1 MTEQL
6 ESEVRAA
13 LRERAA
19 QVPAASIARLAH
31 QDYHPRTRRL
41 RPPMA
46 IGAFATAGTAGA
58 VAIVIS
64 LSAGASNA
72 FAGWSPKPTAP
83 APDQLAA
90 ASADCQTQSPIA
102 GLPLK
107 LADTRGPFTFSVYAD
122 SNSSATCIKGPTF
135 TSVSNSTTSSPID
148 VPAGHILLSG
158 SHASERGGGSYS
170 FADGRTGDGVSAVTL
185 VLADGTDV
193 QATVANGWFV
203 AWWPGVQ
210 DVKSADITTPS
221 GTSSQTFDFANG
233 GGGPCGPPSSTGG
246 PPPCGGGPVDAS
258 GGTGS
263 ASGSASGGG
272 GTVGTGGETVG
283 GGSGPVISSSSSGF
297 SGRTRGTASSQE
309 SMQTY
314 SLSR

>member
-6 ESEVRAA
+6 ESELRAA

-19 QVPAASIARLAH
+19 QVPAASIARLTH
-31 QDYHPRTRRL
+31 VDYYPRTRRL
-41 RPPMA
+41 RPPLA
-46 IGAFATAGTAGA
+46 IGALASAAGA
-58 VAIVIS
+58 AGAAAIVIS

-72 FAGWSPKPTAP
+72 FAGWSPRPTPA

-158 SHASERGGGSYS
+158 SHASERGGSSYS

-185 VLADGTDV
+185 VLTTAPTCRRRSRTG
-193 QATVANGWFV
+193 GSS
-203 AWWPGVQ
+203 PGGLA
-210 DVKSADITTPS
+210 SR
-221 GTSSQTFDFANG
+221 TSS
-233 GGGPCGPPSSTGG
+233 PPTSRRRPALRRRRSTSRTAVAVPAPRRRRAARRRAGAVPIAHPAARAVHQAAPAAAVGRSAPAAGRSAAAAGRSSPAAAGSPAALAA
-246 PPPCGGGPVDAS
+246 PPRARRACRPS
-258 GGTGS
+258 
-263 ASGSASGGG
+263 
-272 GTVGTGGETVG
+272 
-283 GGSGPVISSSSSGF
+283 
-297 SGRTRGTASSQE
+297 
-309 SMQTY
+309 